1 MPGGR
6 GRSRRASS
14 GRRKRRDRAGVLEIQ
29 IGEGLDRHAVEALV
43 LEIRQLAR
51 RLGLEITSLTVDVTE
66 DESSA

>member
-1 MPGGR
+1 
-6 GRSRRASS
+6 
-14 GRRKRRDRAGVLEIQ
+14 
-29 IGEGLDRHAVEALV
+29 V